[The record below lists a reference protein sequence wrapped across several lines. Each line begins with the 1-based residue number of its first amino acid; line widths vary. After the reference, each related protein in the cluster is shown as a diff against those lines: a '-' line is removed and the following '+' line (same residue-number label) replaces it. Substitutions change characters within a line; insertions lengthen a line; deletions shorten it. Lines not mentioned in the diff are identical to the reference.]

1 MRAGNDVILQNR
13 PPLILF
19 EHAKVLCFAV
29 LYRKGVQERDS
40 KRVVFFC
47 STECFFQKRNFPV
60 PLSEK
65 ELRRENCFS
74 LLPVSRKGRGR
85 LS

>member
-1 MRAGNDVILQNR
+1 MHAGNDVILQNR

-29 LYRKGVQERDS
+29 LYRKGVQKRDS

-47 STECFFQKRNFPV
+47 STECFFSEEEFPR
-60 PLSEK
+60 SA
-65 ELRRENCFS
+65 F
-74 LLPVSRKGRGR
+74 
-85 LS
+85 

>member
-29 LYRKGVQERDS
+29 LYRKGVQKRDS
-40 KRVVFFC
+40 KRVVFF
-47 STECFFQKRNFPV
+47 SEEEFPR
-60 PLSEK
+60 SA
-65 ELRRENCFS
+65 F
-74 LLPVSRKGRGR
+74 
-85 LS
+85 